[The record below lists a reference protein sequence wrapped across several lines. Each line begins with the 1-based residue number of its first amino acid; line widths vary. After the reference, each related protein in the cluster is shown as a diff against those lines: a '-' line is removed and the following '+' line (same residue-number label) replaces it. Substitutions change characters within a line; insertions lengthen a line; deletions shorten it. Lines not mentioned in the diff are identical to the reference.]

1 MSTAAAQPALEAVRS
16 RRSWSKVTDAA
27 PTRSELVTLL
37 SAAGRVADHSS
48 LRPWRAIEL
57 RGDDRLV
64 LGAAIAEASGDSKP
78 STKPLRAP
86 LVVAIVASYKKSDK
100 VPRWEQEAVA
110 SGVAHTLSL
119 LLDEAGWGV
128 IWRTGGYTRSKA
140 VAAAHGLGHNEELL
154 GWLYVGGKPESS
166 RPGRRKAVDA
176 RSHLT
181 RMPGVT
187 TLPDE
192 LGSSHDDDAE
202 RASAEKAAKKKRHA
216 QKHQKKCAKKKQK
229 KAEKPVDWAQKA
241 NKAEKKARHADKKA
255 RKALRH
261 AEKRAQKAQRARDR
275 ADAEQRGDVVA

>member
-86 LVVAIVASYKKSDK
+86 LVIAIVASYKKCDK

-110 SGVAHTLSL
+110 SGVAHVLSL

-128 IWRTGGYTRSKA
+128 IWRTGHSTRAKA
-140 VAAAHGLGHNEELL
+140 VAKAHGLGKNEELL
-154 GWLYVGGKPESS
+154 GWLYVGGKPEGKK
-166 RPGRRKAVDA
+166 PGRRKSVDA
-176 RSHLT
+176 RKLVT
-181 RMPGVT
+181 R
-187 TLPDE
+187 LP
-192 LGSSHDDDAE
+192 A
-202 RASAEKAAKKKRHA
+202 ASTEKAKKK
-216 QKHQKKCAKKKQK
+216 KKK
-229 KAEKPVDWAQKA
+229 
-241 NKAEKKARHADKKA
+241 
-255 RKALRH
+255 
-261 AEKRAQKAQRARDR
+261 
-275 ADAEQRGDVVA
+275 